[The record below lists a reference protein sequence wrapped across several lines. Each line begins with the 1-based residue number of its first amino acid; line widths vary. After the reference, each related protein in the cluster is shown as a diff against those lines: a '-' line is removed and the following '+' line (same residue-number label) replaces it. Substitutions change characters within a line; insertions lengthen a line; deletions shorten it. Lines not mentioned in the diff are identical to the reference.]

1 MVDTFGWRCKFGVIT
16 PSTNTI
22 VQPDYDERRPHGV
35 TNHVSRM
42 HIPDDPV
49 ASDEDFNELIRRID
63 VALEQSVERVMTC
76 KPDHIVL
83 GISAESIW
91 GGGLAPAEQ
100 IVKRIRALSSPEMK
114 VTQAAYAFP
123 AALQALGIAPGA
135 TIGLVTPYFPVA
147 EKHLKEYVEAIGYR
161 LGKSTHLSCGGPT
174 LIAHVDEATLR
185 GAVRQVDGPDIE
197 AIIQFGANLAMSRV
211 AVEAEKWLEKP
222 VLAVNPTTYWHA
234 LRSHGIVDRQA
245 GQGRLFWEC

>member
-22 VQPDYDERRPHGV
+22 VQPDYDDRRPVGV
-35 TNHVSRM
+35 TNHISRM

-49 ASDEDFNELIRRID
+49 GNDADFNELIRRID
-63 VALEQSVERVMTC
+63 VALEGALERVLTC
-76 KPDHIVL
+76 RPDHIVL

-91 GGGLAPAEQ
+91 GGGLKPAED
-100 IVKRIRALSSPEMK
+100 ITRRIRAKAGPDMK

-123 AALQALGIAPGA
+123 AALQALGIEPGA

-147 EKHLKEYVEAIGYR
+147 AKHLKEYVEAIGYK
-161 LGKSTHLSCGGPT
+161 LGKSVHLSLKSPV
-174 LIAHVDEATLR
+174 LIAHADEPTLR
-185 GAVRQVDGPDIE
+185 QAVKEVDGPEAE
-197 AIIQFGANLAMSRV
+197 AIIQFGANLAFSSV
-211 AVEAEKWLEKP
+211 ALEAEKWLGKP

-234 LRSHGIVDRQA
+234 LRSHGIADRLQ
-245 GQGRLFWEC
+245 GFGRLFAEA

>member
-22 VQPDYDERRPHGV
+22 VQPDYDDRRPPGV

-49 ASDEDFNELIRRID
+49 GSDADFNELIRRID
-63 VALEQSVERVMTC
+63 VALEGALERVLTC
-76 KPDHIVL
+76 RPDHIVL

-91 GGGLAPAEQ
+91 GGGLKPAED
-100 IVKRIRALSSPEMK
+100 IVRRIRAKAGADMK

-123 AALQALGIAPGA
+123 AALQALGVKPGA

-147 EKHLKEYVEAIGYR
+147 AKHLKEYVEAVGYK
-161 LGKSTHLSCGGPT
+161 LGKSVHLSLRSPV
-174 LIAHVDEATLR
+174 LIAHADEPTLR
-185 GAVRQVDGPDIE
+185 QAVKEVDGPEAE

-211 AVEAEKWLEKP
+211 AIEAENWLGKP

-234 LRSHGIVDRQA
+234 LRSHGIEDRMQ
-245 GQGRLFWEC
+245 GFGRLFAEA

>member
-1 MVDTFGWRCKFGVIT
+1 VVDAFGWRAKFGVIT

-22 VQPDYDERRPHGV
+22 VQPDYDDLRPHGV
-35 TNHVSRM
+35 TNHISRM

-49 ASDEDFNELIRRID
+49 NSDEDFNELIRRID
-63 VALEQSVERVMTC
+63 VALEEALDRILTC

-100 IVKRIRALSSPEMK
+100 IERRIRAKAGSEMK

-135 TIGLVTPYFPVA
+135 TLGLVTPYFPVA
-147 EKHLKEYVEAIGYR
+147 EKHLKEYVEAIGYK
-161 LGKSTHLSCGGPT
+161 LGKSVHLSCRGPT
-174 LIAHVDEATLR
+174 LIAHVAEATLR
-185 GAVRQVDGPDIE
+185 DAVKAVDGTDTA

-211 AVEAEKWLEKP
+211 AIEAEQWLGKP

-234 LRSHGIVDRQA
+234 LRSHGIDDKSPR
-245 GQGRLFWEC
+245 GGRLFWEQ